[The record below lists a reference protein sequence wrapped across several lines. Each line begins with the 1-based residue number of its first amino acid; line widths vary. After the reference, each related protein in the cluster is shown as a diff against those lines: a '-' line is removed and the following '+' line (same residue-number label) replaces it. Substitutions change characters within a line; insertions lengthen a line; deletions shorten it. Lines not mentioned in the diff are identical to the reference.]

1 MSQMNSEETKIYD
14 EEYDLKIYFGAIY
27 LNWKSELIQFILNFF
42 HQVHFFL
49 LHELKIRKNQ
59 Q

>member
-42 HQVHFFL
+42 
-49 LHELKIRKNQ
+49 LKSK
-59 Q
+59 